1 MAARID
7 ITGVEAVVSAGTS
20 LFFDIGD
27 GGDTVQKLVMKLE
40 YANDI
45 TIDSILDLER
55 KFLVNDAKLF
65 LGYQSDLLVIIYLN
79 ADDPFPNAEE
89 LKYIADRIPGVVP
102 FCPRNAVVNDGEGI
116 VRVGDSD
123 VDDSVADKVL

>member
-1 MAARID
+1 
-7 ITGVEAVVSAGTS
+7 
-20 LFFDIGD
+20 
-27 GGDTVQKLVMKLE
+27 MKLE

-45 TIDSILDLER
+45 TIDSILDLDR
-55 KFLVNDAKLF
+55 KFLSNDAKLF

-89 LKYIADRIPGVVP
+89 LKHIADRIPGVVP
-102 FCPRNAVVNDGEGI
+102 SCPRNAVVNDGEGI